1 MQIEPRAERRVA
13 ERPLSF
19 WNDGPARRELLDFVA
34 AVTDPRSPDH
44 VAVADRVAT
53 FDNDGTLW
61 NESPLFV
68 QACFLRDRVAAMVE
82 ESPALG
88 RDPAFAA
95 VLERDE
101 AGLHALGKKKIVELV
116 MCTHTGMTAD
126 AFDAIARDW
135 FATARH
141 PVFDRPFPDLVYRP
155 MRQLLAHLRAHGFAV
170 YIVTGGGV
178 DLVRAISEDV
188 YGVPRANV
196 IGSRA
201 RARFVER
208 GGESAIEKLPELASF
223 DDRDAKPESIYAH
236 IGRRPILAFGNSDG
250 DLAMLS
256 YATGARGRRAGFLLH
271 HDDGERERAYDRDF
285 ELSPLRRGL
294 EVAHDRG
301 WSLVSMRRDFARVF
315 GTTTAGDDRS

>member
-1 MQIEPRAERRVA
+1 MV
-13 ERPLSF
+13 
-19 WNDGPARRELLDFVA
+19 
-34 AVTDPRSPDH
+34 
-44 VAVADRVAT
+44 DRVAT

-68 QACFLRDRVAAMVE
+68 QACFLRDRVASMVE
-82 ESPALG
+82 KAPALA
-88 RDPAFAA
+88 REPAFAA
-95 VLERDE
+95 VLERD
-101 AGLHALGKKKIVELV
+101 AAALHALGKEKIVELV
-116 MCTHTGMTAD
+116 MRTHTGMSSD
-126 AFDAIARDW
+126 EFDAIAREW

-141 PVFDRPFPDLVYRP
+141 PVFDRPFTACVYRP
-155 MRQLLAHLRAHGFAV
+155 MRQLLDYLRAHGFAV

-178 DLVRAISEDV
+178 DLVRAISEEA

-201 RARFVER
+201 RSRFVQR
-208 GGESAIEKLPELASF
+208 GGESVIQKLPELASF
-223 DDRDAKPESIYAH
+223 DDREAKPENIH
-236 IGRRPILAFGNSDG
+236 DHVGRRPILAFGNSDG

-285 ELSPLRRGL
+285 PLSPLSRGL

-301 WSLVSMRRDFARVF
+301 WCLVSMKRDFARVF
-315 GTTTAGDDRS
+315 

>member
-1 MQIEPRAERRVA
+1 MRRATILTLALPLLLAATSGGARFVPPAERI
-13 ERPLSF
+13 
-19 WNDGPARRELLDFVA
+19 
-34 AVTDPRSPDH
+34 
-44 VAVADRVAT
+44 AT

-68 QACFLRDRVAAMVE
+68 QACFLRDRVVAMVDA
-82 ESPALG
+82 SPALG

-95 VLERDE
+95 VLERDA
-101 AGLHALGKKKIVELV
+101 AGLHALGKKKIVELI
-116 MCTHTGMTAD
+116 MRTHTGMTAD
-126 AFDAIARDW
+126 AFNAVAREW
-135 FATARH
+135 FATACH
-141 PVFDRPFPDLVYRP
+141 PIFDRPFTACVYRP
-155 MRQLLAHLRAHGFAV
+155 MRELLDHLRAHGFAV

-178 DLVRAISEDV
+178 DLVRAISEPI

-201 RARFVER
+201 RARFVQR

-223 DDRDAKPESIYAH
+223 DDGDAKPENIYAH

-256 YATGARGRRAGFLLH
+256 YATGAAGRRAAFLLH

-301 WSLVSMRRDFARVF
+301 ICLVSMKRDFARVF
-315 GTTTAGDDRS
+315 